1 MTPVAGKKPCP
12 AGIGNPLAHGRPN
25 SAGLLDPVRQGRIVG
40 RTTKISPLRRTGRDR
55 TEEDIAMASAAAASS
70 MPWYKTL
77 NREQWRVLIASNLA
91 WLFDGFEIYALFL
104 TVGFALHQLLE
115 AAQYKAIPEYAG
127 YVLAATVFGWA
138 TGGVIGGIIADYIGR
153 KRTMMLAILAYSL
166 TTGLSAV
173 AWNWESFAVLRFL
186 VGVGIGSEWA
196 TGASI
201 VSELWPDHARGKGGG
216 LLQSGAGIGSFIAS
230 GVWLVIGGLGPNAW
244 RFMYLVGILPALLV
258 LWIWRGMP
266 ESGRWEAANARR
278 RQAQEMRRR
287 GVALEGEH
295 AMLARFTVVDM
306 FANKNVRGRLIG
318 AFLMM
323 LSVTPVGTLLLG
335 DRGAA
340 RHRGRDFRLRRARLL
355 RRLDRPQA
363 DGDDLV
369 RHVPGADAGRLS
381 VGKGHAGAARRRRD
395 LRLLHRRH
403 LVVGADLA
411 AGIVP
416 DAHARHGGRLLLQC
430 AALDLRVRPA
440 DRRHAD
446 RRARRFRAGGDDRRA
461 VLHRRPRGGAVHAG
475 DQWQAAARGDRS
487 EVGDRGRAGAN
498 WVAAGAVGAAAP
510 G

>member
-1 MTPVAGKKPCP
+1 
-12 AGIGNPLAHGRPN
+12 
-25 SAGLLDPVRQGRIVG
+25 
-40 RTTKISPLRRTGRDR
+40 
-55 TEEDIAMASAAAASS
+55 MASAAAASS

-77 NREQWRVLIASNLA
+77 NREQWQVLIASNLA

-138 TGGVIGGIIADYIGR
+138 TGGVIGGIVADYLGR

-166 TTGLSAV
+166 TTGLSAI
-173 AWNWESFAVLRFL
+173 AWNWESFAILRFL

-266 ESGRWEAANARR
+266 ESGRWQAANARR
-278 RQAQEMRRR
+278 RQAHELRKS

-295 AMLARFTVVDM
+295 AMLARFTVVDL
-306 FANKNVRGRLIG
+306 FASKNVRGRLIG

-323 LSVTPVGTLLLG
+323 LSVTFGFWGVATFVPTYVGIVATKMHLSAPYYSAIAGLLGTGVQIIGFISLGFCADWIGRKPTAMIWYGMCLVLTPVVYLWAKGMPALLAAVAIFGFFTGGIWSWAPIWLPELFPTRMRGTAVAFCFNAPRWISASGPLIAGTLIVGLG
-335 DRGAA
+335 GFGPAA
-340 RHRGRDFRLRRARLL
+340 TI
-355 RRLDRPQA
+355 
-363 DGDDLV
+363 
-369 RHVPGADAGRLS
+369 
-381 VGKGHAGAARRRRD
+381 VGLFFIVG
-395 LRLLHRRH
+395 
-403 LVVGADLA
+403 LVVAPFMPETNGKPLPEVIDPRLA
-411 AGIVP
+411 IEAVP
-416 DAHARHGGRLLLQC
+416 AQTG
-430 AALDLRVRPA
+430 
-440 DRRHAD
+440 
-446 RRARRFRAGGDDRRA
+446 
-461 VLHRRPRGGAVHAG
+461 
-475 DQWQAAARGDRS
+475 
-487 EVGDRGRAGAN
+487 
-498 WVAAGAVGAAAP
+498 
-510 G
+510 